1 MAMAYNST
9 HANIHL
15 FYPGKKLIIKLEDE
29 ISSVKRK
36 KKSKQDKKNK
46 LKK

>member
-1 MAMAYNST
+1 MAYNST

-15 FYPGKKLIIKLEDE
+15 WYPGEKFIIKLEDE
-29 ISSVKRK
+29 ISSTKKK

-46 LKK
+46 